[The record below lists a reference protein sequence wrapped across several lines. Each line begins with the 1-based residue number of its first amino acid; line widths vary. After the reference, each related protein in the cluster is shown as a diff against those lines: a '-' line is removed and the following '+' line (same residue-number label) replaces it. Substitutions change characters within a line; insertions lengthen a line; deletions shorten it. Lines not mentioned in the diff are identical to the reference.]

1 MKGRV
6 IPSNLKPL
14 NPIRSLSSHQG
25 ENPQKLMPAKP
36 ALKNKG
42 LSHLLKFDEVGLPSP
57 KGQRFTDRIILG
69 KSNLSAKITGLKVFI
84 ERSSGLIGGIQ
95 VSYNGKRGGE
105 HVRRDRE
112 AKEKQYNEDEF
123 VCKGHATLRSI
134 SGTLS
139 PDDKLESL
147 LVTSSDGNS
156 QKFGTAKTT
165 QKHFNF

>member
-25 ENPQKLMPAKP
+25 QNQDKVIPAKP

-42 LSHLLKFDEVGLPSP
+42 LSHSLKFDEVGLPSP

-69 KSNLSAKITGLKVFI
+69 KSNLSAKITGLKAFI

-95 VSYNGKRGGE
+95 VIYNGKRGGE
-105 HVRRDRE
+105 HVRKDR
-112 AKEKQYNEDEF
+112 
-123 VCKGHATLRSI
+123 
-134 SGTLS
+134 
-139 PDDKLESL
+139 
-147 LVTSSDGNS
+147 
-156 QKFGTAKTT
+156 
-165 QKHFNF
+165 